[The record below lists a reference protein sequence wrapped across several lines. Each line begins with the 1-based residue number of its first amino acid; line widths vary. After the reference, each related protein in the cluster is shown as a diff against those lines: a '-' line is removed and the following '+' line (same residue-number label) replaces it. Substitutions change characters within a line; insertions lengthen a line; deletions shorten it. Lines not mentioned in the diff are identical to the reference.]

1 MLECKKN
8 RLVCS
13 CGSNCY
19 ENLRRKI
26 KPAPEKAQ
34 TLTFINDKT
43 CTQSILPTQSYIPE
57 AANRRREEAMMPEKT
72 QFDGFNASATR
83 AAKTIRETVENDGFI
98 QVFSHLDADGIAAA
112 GILGK
117 ALWRLNARF
126 RIRVTQW
133 VDEKIIGEIATG
145 KPQLVVLTDF
155 GSGYIDLLNEKMR
168 DQRIVILDHHQIVG
182 NAANENVVHVNP
194 HLHGI
199 DGATDVSG
207 SGVTYFVA
215 KALDPMNVDLSPI
228 AIVGALGDM
237 QDKYEQRHLGGLNT
251 LIVEDAVNAG
261 LVKVDKDLTFFGRE
275 TRPIHKA
282 LASSTS
288 PFIPGISGDD
298 GAAVA
303 FLSNLG
309 IPLKDGDKFRALRD
323 LSEDEK
329 KRLSTVLAE
338 HLLSKGL
345 HLEVPKLIGDVY
357 VLTSEQPWT
366 SLRDAREFSVV
377 LNSTGRL
384 DKPSLGIAVCMGD
397 RKAALT
403 EANKVLEDYRKD
415 INRYLNWVTEKPE
428 RMREFEHVYVVY
440 GEDAVNEKII
450 GTVASILAYSL
461 PVSEKP
467 ILGFANVQPEGVAKF
482 SARTTD
488 ATVEKGVNLGE
499 VLRMAS
505 EKFGGKGGGHNIAAG
520 AQVPLDKMEDFIRL
534 ADELVGKQ
542 LRGEKVGSDVSTGVR

>member
-1 MLECKKN
+1 
-8 RLVCS
+8 
-13 CGSNCY
+13 
-19 ENLRRKI
+19 
-26 KPAPEKAQ
+26 
-34 TLTFINDKT
+34 
-43 CTQSILPTQSYIPE
+43 
-57 AANRRREEAMMPEKT
+57 MPLEKT
-72 QFDGFNASATR
+72 QIEAFTESAAQ
-83 AAKTIRETVENDGFI
+83 AAKVILETAEKDGFI
-98 QVFSHLDADGIAAA
+98 QIFSHLDADGIAAA
-112 GILGK
+112 GVTTK

-126 RIRVTQW
+126 RTRVTQW
-133 VDEKIIGEIATG
+133 VDEKILSEIATG
-145 KPQLVVLTDF
+145 KPQLVILTDF
-155 GSGYIDLLNEKMR
+155 GSGYIDLLNEKIP
-168 DQRIVILDHHQIVG
+168 DQKIVILDHHQIVG
-182 NAANENVVHVNP
+182 NTANPNIVHVNP
-194 HLHGI
+194 HLQAI

-207 SGVTYFVA
+207 SGVAYFTT
-215 KALDPMNVDLSPI
+215 KALNPANVDLSPI

-237 QDKYEQRHLGGLNT
+237 QDKYGQRGLGGLNA

-261 LVKVDKDLTFFGRE
+261 LVKVEKDLTFFGRE
-275 TRPIHKA
+275 TRAIHKA

-309 IPLKDGDKFRALRD
+309 IVLRDGEKFRALRD

-329 KRLSTVLAE
+329 KRLSTGLAE
-338 HLLSKGL
+338 YLLSKRM
-345 HLEVPKLIGDVY
+345 HLEVPKLIGDIY
-357 VLTSEQPWT
+357 VLTNEQPST

-384 DKPSLGIAVCMGD
+384 DKSSLGIAVCLGD

-415 INRYLNWVTEKPE
+415 INKYLSWVMEKPE

-440 GEDAVNEKII
+440 GENAVNEKII

-467 ILGFANVQPEGVAKF
+467 ILAFANVEAEGVAKF

-488 ATVEKGVNLGE
+488 DAVEKGVNLGE
-499 VLRMAS
+499 VVRVAS
-505 EKFGGKGGGHNIAAG
+505 ENFGGKGGGHNIAAG
-520 AQVPLDKMEDFIRL
+520 AQVPLDKIADFVRL

-542 LRGEKVGSDVSTGVR
+542 LRGERIGSGNNA